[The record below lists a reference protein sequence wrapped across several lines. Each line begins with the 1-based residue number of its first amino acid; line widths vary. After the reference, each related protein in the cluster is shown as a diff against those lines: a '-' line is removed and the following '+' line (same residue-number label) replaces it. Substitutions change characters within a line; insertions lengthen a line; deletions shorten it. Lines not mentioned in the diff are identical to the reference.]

1 MDLISLLGAQS
12 FQLYLYE
19 VVLQVLLYTGAE
31 VVFPCDM
38 LNIFKKPAVQKN
50 PTVLTGYKR
59 CSEIRLPPNQSQGFC
74 MVIVCTGTHHQRR
87 IGENFVELSF
97 QCSSLFLFLSHSLTH
112 SLTLAPS
119 LSFLLSLSL
128 SSGIHLGLGT
138 IPMP

>member
-31 VVFPCDM
+31 VVFPCDR

-74 MVIVCTGTHHQRR
+74 MVIVCTGFHHRRR
-87 IGENFVELSF
+87 IGEIFK
-97 QCSSLFLFLSHSLTH
+97 
-112 SLTLAPS
+112 TLA
-119 LSFLLSLSL
+119 LHCDRLLRA
-128 SSGIHLGLGT
+128 
-138 IPMP
+138 